1 MGQEKINDESNSLQR
16 KTRDTLHEHFA
27 VVIRKITESMDTPGS
42 QVLMARQPIF
52 DQNQKV
58 VAYELLYR
66 TEDAQGH
73 ALFNHS
79 EATGEVILNAFTSI
93 SDAGA
98 LKRVPAFIN
107 LTRDILV
114 NQKLPEVSKK
124 HIVLEI
130 LEDVEPDEEV
140 IEAVRKLHGEGYRI
154 ALDDFVYKPEYDP
167 LLELAHIVKIDVF
180 ELTPEQVREQMA
192 LLKKHRVTL
201 LAEKIETHKQL
212 EDCVNLGFKLFQGHF
227 LSKPKVV
234 KGKKIQGSQVALMQ
248 LIQEL
253 QSPKATPE
261 RLEELIIRDPAL
273 TYKLLRIVNSAGYHL
288 VRQVESV
295 SEAIVLLGLEQVRKW
310 ATLIAMSSQDD
321 KPEELSR
328 SLLVRG
334 RMCEEVAQA
343 TKQANHGSY
352 FMAGMMSGL
361 HALLD
366 IERDTMLEEVPLGD
380 DIKNAVSLGQGPIGQ
395 VLRNVV
401 NYENG
406 DWDLLPM
413 DLDGPMYDAAYRAS
427 LDWAQESMQ
436 SMYEDQ

>member
-1 MGQEKINDESNSLQR
+1 
-16 KTRDTLHEHFA
+16 
-27 VVIRKITESMDTPGS
+27 
-42 QVLMARQPIF
+42 MARQPIF
-52 DQNQKV
+52 DRSQKV

-73 ALFNHS
+73 ALFSSSGAS
-79 EATGEVILNAFTSI
+79 EATGEVILNAYTSI
-93 SDAGA
+93 SDSGE

-114 NQKLPEVSKK
+114 NRRLPEVSKK

-130 LEDVEPDEEV
+130 LEDVLPDAEV
-140 IEAVRKLHGEGYRI
+140 IEAVRQLHAEGYRI
-154 ALDDFVYKPEYDP
+154 ALDDFVFSPEHIP
-167 LLELAHIVKIDVF
+167 LLELAHIVKVDVF
-180 ELTPEQVREQMA
+180 DLTPEQVREQVQH
-192 LLKKHRVTL
+192 LKKYKVTL
-201 LAEKIETHKQL
+201 LAEKIETHTQL
-212 EDCVNLGFKLFQGHF
+212 EECIDLGFKLFQGHF

-253 QSPKATPE
+253 QGSDTTPE
-261 RLEELIIRDPAL
+261 RLEELIMRDPAL

-288 VRQVESV
+288 VRQVESIA
-295 SEAIVLLGLEQVRKW
+295 EAIVLLGLEQVRKW
-310 ATLIAMSSQDD
+310 ATLIAMSSSDN

-328 SLLVRG
+328 GLLIRG
-334 RMCEEVAQA
+334 RMCEEIAQA
-343 TKQANHGSY
+343 EKLGNHGSY

-366 IERDTMLEEVPLGD
+366 IERETMLQEVPLGD
-380 DIKNAVSLGQGPIGQ
+380 DIKNAVSLGQGAIGQ

-413 DLDGPMYDAAYRAS
+413 DLDGPLYDKAYRAS
-427 LDWAQESMQ
+427 LEWTQESMQ
-436 SMYEDQ
+436 SMYESD

>member
-1 MGQEKINDESNSLQR
+1 MEPSEN
-16 KTRDTLHEHFA
+16 
-27 VVIRKITESMDTPGS
+27 S

-52 DQNQKV
+52 DRNQKV

-73 ALFNHS
+73 ALFSNS
-79 EATGEVILNAFTSI
+79 EATSEVLLNAYTSI
-93 SDAGA
+93 SDSGE

-114 NQKLPEVSKK
+114 EQKLPEVSKK

-130 LEDVEPDEEV
+130 LEDIEPDEEV
-140 IEAVRKLHGEGYRI
+140 IEAVRQLHSEGYRI
-154 ALDDFVYKPEYDP
+154 AMDDFVYDP
-167 LLELAHIVKIDVF
+167 KFDALLELSQIVKVDVF
-180 ELTPEQVREQMA
+180 ELSTEQIKEQVKQLRRH
-192 LLKKHRVTL
+192 KVTL
-201 LAEKIETHKQL
+201 LAEKIETHEQL
-212 EDCVNLGFKLFQGHF
+212 ETCIELGFKLFQGHF
-227 LSKPKVV
+227 LSKPKVI

-253 QSPKATPE
+253 QSSKATPE
-261 RLEELIIRDPAL
+261 KLEELIIRDPAL
-273 TYKLLRIVNSAGYHL
+273 TYKLLRIVNSAGYSL

-295 SEAIVLLGLEQVRKW
+295 AEAIVLLGLEQVKKW
-310 ATLIAMSSQDD
+310 ATLIAMSSNQD

-334 RMCEEVAQA
+334 RMCEEIAQA
-343 TKQANHGSY
+343 QKKSNYGSY

-366 IERDTMLEEVPLGD
+366 IERETMLEQVPLGD
-380 DIKNAVSLGQGPIGQ
+380 DIKNAVSLGQGEIGQ
-395 VLRNVV
+395 ILRNVV

-413 DLDGPMYDAAYRAS
+413 DLDGTLYDQAYRAS
-427 LDWAQESMQ
+427 LEWTQESMQ
-436 SMYEDQ
+436 AMYE

>member
-1 MGQEKINDESNSLQR
+1 
-16 KTRDTLHEHFA
+16 
-27 VVIRKITESMDTPGS
+27 MDNADS

-52 DQNQKV
+52 DRSQKV

-73 ALFNHS
+73 ALFNS
-79 EATGEVILNAFTSI
+79 SGSGASDATGEVILNAYTSI
-93 SDAGA
+93 SDSGE

-114 NQKLPEVSKK
+114 NRSLPEVSKK

-130 LEDVEPDEEV
+130 LEDVTPDAEV
-140 IEAVRKLHGEGYRI
+140 IEAVRQLHAEGYRI
-154 ALDDFVYKPEYDP
+154 ALDDFVFSPEHIP
-167 LLELAHIVKIDVF
+167 LLELAHIVKVDVF
-180 ELTPEQVREQMA
+180 ELTPEQVREQVQH
-192 LLKKHRVTL
+192 LKKYKVTL
-201 LAEKIETHKQL
+201 LAEKIETHTQL
-212 EDCVNLGFKLFQGHF
+212 EECIDLGFKLFQGHF

-248 LIQEL
+248 LIQAL
-253 QSPKATPE
+253 QGNDTTPE

-288 VRQVESV
+288 VRQVESIA
-295 SEAIVLLGLEQVRKW
+295 EAIVLLGLEQVRKW
-310 ATLIAMSSQDD
+310 ATLIAMSSNDN

-328 SLLVRG
+328 GLLIRG
-334 RMCEEVAQA
+334 RMCEEIAQA
-343 TKQANHGSY
+343 EKLGNHGSY

-366 IERDTMLEEVPLGD
+366 IERETMLQEVPLGD
-380 DIKNAVSLGQGPIGQ
+380 DIKNAVSLGQGDIGQ

-413 DLDGPMYDAAYRAS
+413 DLDGPLYDRAYRAS
-427 LDWAQESMQ
+427 LEWTQESMQ
-436 SMYEDQ
+436 SMYETD

>member
-1 MGQEKINDESNSLQR
+1 MENTDN
-16 KTRDTLHEHFA
+16 
-27 VVIRKITESMDTPGS
+27 S

-52 DQNQKV
+52 DRNQKV

-66 TEDAQGH
+66 CEEAQGH
-73 ALFNHS
+73 ALFSNS
-79 EATGEVILNAFTSI
+79 EATSEVLLNAYTSI
-93 SDAGA
+93 SDAGET
-98 LKRVPAFIN
+98 KRVPAFIN

-114 NQKLPEVSKK
+114 GKQLPEVSKK

-130 LEDVEPDEEV
+130 LEDIEPDEEV
-140 IEAVRKLHGEGYRI
+140 INAVKELHSEGYRI
-154 ALDDFVYKPEYDP
+154 AMDDFVYDP
-167 LLELAHIVKIDVF
+167 KFDELLKLAQIVKVDVF
-180 ELTPEQVREQMA
+180 ELSTDEIRKQVQE
-192 LLKKHRVTL
+192 LKKHKVTL
-201 LAEKIETHKQL
+201 LAEKIETHEQL
-212 EDCVNLGFKLFQGHF
+212 EECIELGFKLFQGHF
-227 LSKPKVV
+227 LSKPKVI

-253 QSPKATPE
+253 QNPKATPE
-261 RLEELIIRDPAL
+261 ALEELIIRDPAL

-295 SEAIVLLGLEQVRKW
+295 AEAIVLLGLEQVKKW
-310 ATLIAMSSQDD
+310 ATLIAMSSNQE

-328 SLLVRG
+328 SLLIRG
-334 RMCEEVAQA
+334 RMCEEIAQA
-343 TKQANHGSY
+343 EKLSNYGSY

-366 IERDTMLEEVPLGD
+366 LDRDTMLEQVPLGD
-380 DIKNAVSLGQGPIGQ
+380 DIKNAVSLGEGEIGK

-413 DLDGPMYDAAYRAS
+413 DLDGNLYDKAYRSS
-427 LDWAQESMQ
+427 LEWAQESMQ
-436 SMYEDQ
+436 AMYEQ

>member
-1 MGQEKINDESNSLQR
+1 MDNS
-16 KTRDTLHEHFA
+16 EN
-27 VVIRKITESMDTPGS
+27 S

-52 DQNQKV
+52 DRNQKV

-73 ALFNHS
+73 ALFSNS
-79 EATGEVILNAFTSI
+79 EATSEVILNAYTSI
-93 SDAGA
+93 SDSGE

-114 NQKLPEVSKK
+114 GQQLPEVSKK

-130 LEDVEPDEEV
+130 LEDIEPDEDV
-140 IEAVRKLHGEGYRI
+140 IKAVTKLHAEGYRI
-154 ALDDFVYKPEYDP
+154 AMDDFVYDPKYDA
-167 LLELAHIVKIDVF
+167 LLKLAHIVKVDVLDLGM
-180 ELTPEQVREQMA
+180 EEVSKQVKE
-192 LLKKHRVTL
+192 LKKHKVTL
-201 LAEKIETHKQL
+201 LAEKIETHEQL
-212 EDCVNLGFKLFQGHF
+212 EACVDLGFKLFQGHF

-253 QSPKATPE
+253 QSSQATPE
-261 RLEELIIRDPAL
+261 KLEELIIRDPAL
-273 TYKLLRIVNSAGYHL
+273 TYKLLRIVNSAGYSL

-295 SEAIVLLGLEQVRKW
+295 AEAIVLLGLEQVKKW
-310 ATLIAMSSQDD
+310 ATLIAMSSNQE

-328 SLLVRG
+328 SLLIRG
-334 RMCEEVAQA
+334 RMCEEIAQA
-343 TKQANHGSY
+343 QKLNNYGSY

-366 IERDTMLEEVPLGD
+366 IERESMLEQVPLGD
-380 DIKNAVSLGQGPIGQ
+380 DIKNAVSLGQGEIGQ

-406 DWDLLPM
+406 DWDLLPS
-413 DLDGPMYDAAYRAS
+413 DLDGTLYETAYKAS
-427 LDWAQESMQ
+427 LEWTQESMQ
-436 SMYEDQ
+436 AMYD

>member
-1 MGQEKINDESNSLQR
+1 MESSEN
-16 KTRDTLHEHFA
+16 
-27 VVIRKITESMDTPGS
+27 S

-52 DQNQKV
+52 DRNQKV

-73 ALFNHS
+73 ALFANS
-79 EATGEVILNAFTSI
+79 EATSEVLLNAYTSI
-93 SDAGA
+93 SDSGE

-114 NQKLPEVSKK
+114 EQKLPEVSKK

-130 LEDVEPDEEV
+130 LEDIEPDEEV
-140 IEAVRKLHGEGYRI
+140 VEAVRQLHSEGYRI
-154 ALDDFVYKPEYDP
+154 AMDDFVYDP
-167 LLELAHIVKIDVF
+167 KFDALLELSQIVKVDVF
-180 ELTPEQVREQMA
+180 ELNEEQIKEQVNQLRRH
-192 LLKKHRVTL
+192 KVTL
-201 LAEKIETHKQL
+201 LAEKIETHEQL
-212 EDCVNLGFKLFQGHF
+212 ETCVELGFKLFQGHF
-227 LSKPKVV
+227 LSKPKVI

-261 RLEELIIRDPAL
+261 KLEELIIRDPAL
-273 TYKLLRIVNSAGYHL
+273 TYKLLRIVNSAGYSL
-288 VRQVESV
+288 VRQVESIA
-295 SEAIVLLGLEQVRKW
+295 EAIVLLGLEQVKKW
-310 ATLIAMSSQDD
+310 ATLIAMSSNQD

-334 RMCEEVAQA
+334 RMCEEIAQA
-343 TKQANHGSY
+343 QKKSNYGSY

-366 IERDTMLEEVPLGD
+366 IERDTMLEQVPLGD
-380 DIKNAVSLGQGPIGQ
+380 DIKNAVSLGQGEIGQ

-413 DLDGPMYDAAYRAS
+413 DLDGTLYDQAYRAS
-427 LDWAQESMQ
+427 LEWTQESMQ
-436 SMYEDQ
+436 AMYE

>member
-1 MGQEKINDESNSLQR
+1 
-16 KTRDTLHEHFA
+16 
-27 VVIRKITESMDTPGS
+27 MDNADS

-52 DQNQKV
+52 DRSQKV

-73 ALFNHS
+73 ALFNS
-79 EATGEVILNAFTSI
+79 SDSGASDATGEVILNAYTSI
-93 SDAGA
+93 SDSGE

-114 NQKLPEVSKK
+114 NRSLPEVSKK

-130 LEDVEPDEEV
+130 LEDVTPDAEV
-140 IEAVRKLHGEGYRI
+140 IEAVRQLHAEGYRI
-154 ALDDFVYKPEYDP
+154 ALDDFIFSPEHIP
-167 LLELAHIVKIDVF
+167 LLELAHIVKVDVF
-180 ELTPEQVREQMA
+180 ELTPEQVREQVQH
-192 LLKKHRVTL
+192 LKKYKVTL
-201 LAEKIETHKQL
+201 LAEKIETHTQL
-212 EDCVNLGFKLFQGHF
+212 EECIDLGFKLFQGHF

-248 LIQEL
+248 LIQAL
-253 QSPKATPE
+253 QGNDTTPE

-288 VRQVESV
+288 VRQVESIA
-295 SEAIVLLGLEQVRKW
+295 EAIVLLGLEQVRKW
-310 ATLIAMSSQDD
+310 ATLIAMSSNDN

-328 SLLVRG
+328 GLLIRG
-334 RMCEEVAQA
+334 RMCEEIAQA
-343 TKQANHGSY
+343 EKLGNHGSY

-366 IERDTMLEEVPLGD
+366 IERETMLQEVPLGD
-380 DIKNAVSLGQGPIGQ
+380 DIKNAVSLGQGDIGQ

-413 DLDGPMYDAAYRAS
+413 DLDGPLYDRAYRAS
-427 LDWAQESMQ
+427 LEWTQESMQ
-436 SMYEDQ
+436 SMYETD

>member
-1 MGQEKINDESNSLQR
+1 MDNS
-16 KTRDTLHEHFA
+16 EN
-27 VVIRKITESMDTPGS
+27 S

-52 DQNQKV
+52 DRNQKV

-73 ALFNHS
+73 ALFSNS
-79 EATGEVILNAFTSI
+79 EATSEVILNAYTSI
-93 SDAGA
+93 SDSGE

-114 NQKLPEVSKK
+114 EQQLPEVSKK

-130 LEDVEPDEEV
+130 LEDIEPDEEV
-140 IEAVRKLHGEGYRI
+140 IKAVTKLHADGYRI
-154 ALDDFVYKPEYDP
+154 AMDDFVYDPKYDA
-167 LLELAHIVKIDVF
+167 LLKLAHIVKVDILDLGMEEVSK
-180 ELTPEQVREQMA
+180 QVKE
-192 LLKKHRVTL
+192 LKKHKVTL
-201 LAEKIETHKQL
+201 LAEKIETHEQL
-212 EDCVNLGFKLFQGHF
+212 EACVDLGFKLFQGHF

-253 QSPKATPE
+253 QSSKATPE
-261 RLEELIIRDPAL
+261 KLEELIIRDPAL
-273 TYKLLRIVNSAGYHL
+273 TYKLLRIVNSAGYSL

-295 SEAIVLLGLEQVRKW
+295 AEAIVLLGLEQVKKW
-310 ATLIAMSSQDD
+310 ATLIAMSSNQD

-328 SLLVRG
+328 SLLIRG
-334 RMCEEVAQA
+334 RMCEEIAQA
-343 TKQANHGSY
+343 QKLSNYGSY

-366 IERDTMLEEVPLGD
+366 IERENMLEQVPLGD
-380 DIKNAVSLGQGPIGQ
+380 DIKNAVSLGQGEIGQ

-406 DWDLLPM
+406 DWDLLPS
-413 DLDGPMYDAAYRAS
+413 DLDGTLYESAYKAS
-427 LDWAQESMQ
+427 LDWTQESMQ
-436 SMYEDQ
+436 AMYD

>member
-1 MGQEKINDESNSLQR
+1 MESSEN
-16 KTRDTLHEHFA
+16 
-27 VVIRKITESMDTPGS
+27 S

-52 DQNQKV
+52 DRNQKV

-73 ALFNHS
+73 ALFSTS
-79 EATGEVILNAFTSI
+79 EATGEVLLNAYTSI
-93 SDAGA
+93 SDAGE

-114 NQKLPEVSKK
+114 EQKLPEVSKK

-130 LEDVEPDEEV
+130 LEDIEPDEEV
-140 IEAVRKLHGEGYRI
+140 IEAVKALHSEGYRI
-154 ALDDFVYKPEYDP
+154 AMDDFIYDPKFDP
-167 LLELAHIVKIDVF
+167 LLELAQIVKVDVF
-180 ELTPEQVREQMA
+180 ELTPDQIKEQVQ
-192 LLKKHRVTL
+192 LLRKHKVTL
-201 LAEKIETHKQL
+201 LAEKIETHEQL
-212 EDCVNLGFKLFQGHF
+212 EACVQLGFKLFQGHF
-227 LSKPKVV
+227 LSKPKVI

-261 RLEELIIRDPAL
+261 KLEELIIRDPAL
-273 TYKLLRIVNSAGYHL
+273 TYKLLRIVNSAGYSL
-288 VRQVESV
+288 VRQVESIA
-295 SEAIVLLGLEQVRKW
+295 EAIVLLGLEQVKKW
-310 ATLIAMSSQDD
+310 ATLIAMSSNQD

-334 RMCEEVAQA
+334 RMCEEIAQA
-343 TKQANHGSY
+343 QKKSNYGSY

-366 IERDTMLEEVPLGD
+366 IERDTMLEQVPLGD
-380 DIKNAVSLGQGPIGQ
+380 DIKNAVSLGQGEIGQ

-413 DLDGPMYDAAYRAS
+413 DMDGTLYDKAYRAS
-427 LDWAQESMQ
+427 LEWTQESMQ
-436 SMYEDQ
+436 AMYE

>member
-1 MGQEKINDESNSLQR
+1 
-16 KTRDTLHEHFA
+16 
-27 VVIRKITESMDTPGS
+27 MDNADS

-52 DQNQKV
+52 DRSQKV

-73 ALFNHS
+73 ALFNS
-79 EATGEVILNAFTSI
+79 SGSGASDATGEVILNAYTSI
-93 SDAGA
+93 SDSGE
-98 LKRVPAFIN
+98 LKRVPALIN

-114 NQKLPEVSKK
+114 NRSLPEVSKK

-130 LEDVEPDEEV
+130 LEDVTPDAEV
-140 IEAVRKLHGEGYRI
+140 IEAVRQLHAEGYRI
-154 ALDDFVYKPEYDP
+154 ALDDFVFSPEHIP
-167 LLELAHIVKIDVF
+167 LLELAHIVKVDVF
-180 ELTPEQVREQMA
+180 ELTPEQVREQVQH
-192 LLKKHRVTL
+192 LKKYKVTL
-201 LAEKIETHKQL
+201 LAEKIETHTQL
-212 EDCVNLGFKLFQGHF
+212 EECIDLGFKLFQGHF

-248 LIQEL
+248 LIQAL
-253 QSPKATPE
+253 QGNDTTPE

-288 VRQVESV
+288 VRQVESIA
-295 SEAIVLLGLEQVRKW
+295 EAIVLLGLEQVRKW
-310 ATLIAMSSQDD
+310 ATLIAMSSNDN

-328 SLLVRG
+328 GLLIRG
-334 RMCEEVAQA
+334 RMCEEIAQA
-343 TKQANHGSY
+343 EKLGNHGSY

-366 IERDTMLEEVPLGD
+366 IERETMLQEVPLGD
-380 DIKNAVSLGQGPIGQ
+380 DIKNAVSLGQGDIGQ

-413 DLDGPMYDAAYRAS
+413 DLDGPLYDRAYRAS
-427 LDWAQESMQ
+427 LEWTQESMQ
-436 SMYEDQ
+436 SMYETD

>member
-1 MGQEKINDESNSLQR
+1 MNASDS
-16 KTRDTLHEHFA
+16 
-27 VVIRKITESMDTPGS
+27 S

-52 DQNQKV
+52 DRNQKV

-66 TEDAQGH
+66 CEDAQGH
-73 ALFNHS
+73 ALFSNSAATS
-79 EATGEVILNAFTSI
+79 EVLLNAYTSI
-93 SDAGA
+93 SDSGE

-114 NQKLPEVSKK
+114 EQNLPEISKK

-130 LEDVEPDEEV
+130 LEDIEPDDEV
-140 IEAVRKLHGEGYRI
+140 VEAVRKLHAEGYRI
-154 ALDDFVYKPEYDP
+154 AMDDFIYDP
-167 LLELAHIVKIDVF
+167 KFDALLDLSHIVKVDVLDMDAA
-180 ELTPEQVREQMA
+180 EIRKQVEHLR
-192 LLKKHRVTL
+192 KHKVTL
-201 LAEKIETHKQL
+201 LAEKIETHEQL
-212 EDCVNLGFKLFQGHF
+212 ELCVELGFKLFQGHF
-227 LSKPKVV
+227 LSKPKVI

-253 QSPKATPE
+253 QNPGATPE

-273 TYKLLRIVNSAGYHL
+273 TYKLLRIVNSAGYSL

-295 SEAIVLLGLEQVRKW
+295 AEAIVLLGLEQVKKW
-310 ATLIAMSSQDD
+310 ATLIAMSSSPD

-334 RMCEEVAQA
+334 RMCEEIAQEQ
-343 TKQANHGSY
+343 KVPNHGSY
-352 FMAGMMSGL
+352 FMAGVMSGL

-366 IERDTMLEEVPLGD
+366 VERATMLDQVPLGD
-380 DIKNAVSLGQGPIGQ
+380 DIKNAVSMGEGAIGQ
-395 VLRNVV
+395 ILRNVV

-413 DLDGPMYDAAYRAS
+413 DLDGDLYDKAYRSS
-427 LDWAQESMQ
+427 LKWTQESMQ
-436 SMYEDQ
+436 AMYE